1 MLLFH
6 GTGGPRSMI
15 EKIFAEG
22 LRPHG
27 GRDWA
32 HAMTAVPEHVFACT
46 TPVGSRDGDPIRFAQ
61 RGAWK
66 KNLAWLIVLDIP
78 RDSKLVVGA
87 IGNGE
92 LARYWSLRS
101 FATSAVENTFGA
113 TRAVLSAARD
123 SKRDLRDMIAHEVTR
138 VADGLVEGTPDAA
151 TLVQFER
158 AYLRANWDD
167 KDRVARSYGL
177 TIPRYFAEDPHYAA
191 CAGCM
196 HNLFEVYFTVPDV
209 TWWGKPVRFHRGSFD
224 RLEIETFCVYMET
237 LGRWLDAYDTE
248 HIDRVVR
255 KRDGVPWREL
265 QKALPPPA
273 DLVPR
278 TFWPDLATR
287 DLDERL
293 TQPDMQVLMHAVS
306 PEYIV
311 GAIELGS
318 TNQLST
324 LVRPRD
330 GELLPNKLLHLAHEM
345 RERRETS
352 TVPILLRA

>member
-6 GTGGPRSMI
+6 GTGGPRSLI
-15 EKIFAEG
+15 EKIFEEG
-22 LRPHG
+22 LVPHG

-32 HAMTAVPEHVFACT
+32 HSMTKVEQHVFACT

-61 RGAWK
+61 RRTWK
-66 KNLAWLIVLDIP
+66 KDVAWMVVLDIP
-78 RDSKLVVGA
+78 RDSPLVVGA

-92 LARYWSLRS
+92 LARFWSLRS
-101 FATSAVENTFGA
+101 FTASAVETKVGQ
-113 TRAVLSAARD
+113 TRAVLAAARE
-123 SKRDLRDMIAHEVTR
+123 SNRDLRDMIRLEVIST
-138 VADGLVEGTPDAA
+138 AKGLVEGTPDAD

-177 TIPRYFAEDPHYAA
+177 TIPRDFAEDSHYAS

-196 HNLFEVYFTVPDV
+196 HKLFEVEFVVPDV
-209 TWWGKPVRFHRGSFD
+209 MWWGKPARYYRGAFD
-224 RLEIETFCVYMET
+224 RMELETFCAHMEA
-237 LGRWLDAYDTE
+237 LGRWLATYETE
-248 HIDRVVR
+248 HIDRFVR

-278 TFWPDLATR
+278 TFWPDMATR

-293 TQPDMQVLMHAVS
+293 AEPDMQILLRAVP
-306 PEYIV
+306 PEHIV
-311 GAIELGS
+311 GAFELGS
-318 TNQLST
+318 SNQLSS

-330 GELLPNKLLHLAHEM
+330 GELLPNKLLHIAHEL
-345 RERRETS
+345 REQRETS
-352 TVPILLRA
+352 VRPILLRA

>member
-15 EKIFAEG
+15 EKIFEEG

-32 HAMTAVPEHVFACT
+32 HAMTKVDAHVFACT

-66 KNLAWLIVLDIP
+66 KNRAWMIVLDVP
-78 RDSKLVVGA
+78 RDSPLVVGV

-92 LARYWSLRS
+92 LARYWSLRA
-101 FATSAVENTFGA
+101 FATSAVEGKFGQ
-113 TRAVLSAARD
+113 TRAVLALARD
-123 SKRDLRDMIAHEVTR
+123 SKRDLRDLITHEVFS
-138 VADGLVEGTPDAA
+138 VAPGLVEGTPDAA

-158 AYLRANWDD
+158 AYLRASWDD

-177 TIPRYFAEDPHYAA
+177 TIPRDFAEDPHYAA

-196 HNLFEVYFTVPDV
+196 HNLFEVEFVARDV
-209 TWWGKPVRFHRGSFD
+209 LWWGKPARFHRGSFD
-224 RLEIETFCVYMET
+224 RLEIETFCAHAEA
-237 LGRWLDAYDTE
+237 LGRWLASYDSE
-248 HIDRVVR
+248 HIDRFVR

-265 QKALPPPA
+265 QRALPPPA
-273 DLVPR
+273 ELVPR
-278 TFWPDLATR
+278 TFWPDIATR

-293 TQPDMQVLMHAVS
+293 AEPDMQVMLHAVP
-306 PEYIV
+306 PEHIV
-311 GAIELGS
+311 GAFELGS
-318 TNQLST
+318 SNQLSS

-330 GELLPNKLLHLAHEM
+330 GELLPNKLLHIAHEL
-345 RERRETS
+345 REQRETS
-352 TVPILLRA
+352 ARPILLRD